1 MVVQNPNNWHWV
13 DKNCIDWA
21 RAYFDEKLKDLSVN
35 DENNDTTVSLTSVK
49 SLTGDCEVCQRKGKV
64 ISLYDMSLTINY
76 ESSTGHKGTI
86 TIPEIM
92 YDTEPD
98 EYQFNLD
105 DRIDEKSRLL
115 IRSKLIK
122 EIRKILEDFGPT
134 LINVHGSDI
143 QVDDSQVMSTF
154 TKGNQNL
161 NYMKPVIKEKTTF
174 NKSESSSSK
183 AAETNKSSTPL
194 PAYAQKY
201 NIAKLNLSTEFNTT
215 AEQLYITLLNPER
228 VAMWTR
234 SAPIGIEPRVGA
246 EFKLFGGGIEGKI
259 TKLIENKEIE
269 MLWRI
274 SSWKEG
280 HYVKILIT
288 LDQGNSETIMNVNMN
303 GVPIGEEE
311 LVENNFKDKY
321 FRAIK
326 ITFGFGA
333 VL

>member
-1 MVVQNPNNWHWV
+1 MAVQNPNNWHWV
-13 DKNCIDWA
+13 DKNCIVWA
-21 RAYFDEKLKDLSVN
+21 RAYFDEKLKTISGT
-35 DENNDTTVSLTSVK
+35 DETTKTDVEITNVK

-64 ISLYDMSLTINY
+64 ISLFDMALEINY

-86 TIPEIM
+86 SIPEIM

-98 EYQFNLD
+98 GFQFNLD
-105 DRIDEKSRLL
+105 HQVDEPSRGVIKSKIIPQ
-115 IRSKLIK
+115 IRQ
-122 EIRKILEDFGPT
+122 ILEDFGPT

-143 QVDDSQVMSTF
+143 QVDESQVMSTF

-161 NYMKPVIKEKTTF
+161 SYMKPVVKEKTTF
-174 NKSESSSSK
+174 NKS
-183 AAETNKSSTPL
+183 AEGEKKNTDTKSSL

-201 NIAKLNLSTEFNTT
+201 NTANLKLSTEYNTT
-215 AEQLYITLLNPER
+215 AEQLYLTLLDPQR

-234 SAPIGIEPRVGA
+234 SAPMGIEPRVGA
-246 EFKLFGGGIEGKI
+246 EFKLFGGGVEGKI
-259 TKLIENKEIE
+259 TRLVENKEIE
-269 MLWRI
+269 MLWRL

-280 HYVKILIT
+280 HYVKVTFKLN
-288 LDQGNSETIMNVNMN
+288 QGQSETIMDVDMN
-303 GVPIGEEE
+303 GVPIGDEE
-311 LVENNFKDKY
+311 LVENNFRDKY

>member
-1 MVVQNPNNWHWV
+1 MAVQNPNNWHWV

-21 RAYFDEKLKDLSVN
+21 RAYFNEKLRLISVSSNDSKTSIKNLSI
-35 DENNDTTVSLTSVK
+35 K
-49 SLTGDCEVCQRKGKV
+49 QLTGDCEVCQRKGKV
-64 ISLYDMSLTINY
+64 ISLYDMSLDINY
-76 ESSTGHKGTI
+76 ESSTGHKGSI
-86 TIPEIM
+86 NIPEIM

-105 DRIDEKSRLL
+105 DRVDESSRLL
-115 IRSKLIK
+115 IRSKVVP

-143 QVDDSQVMSTF
+143 QVNEDQVMSTF

-161 NYMKPVIKEKTTF
+161 SYMKPVIKEKTTF
-174 NKSESSSSK
+174 NKGESK
-183 AAETNKSSTPL
+183 PQPKSTPL
-194 PAYAQKY
+194 PEYAQKY

-215 AEQLYITLLNPER
+215 AEQLYITLLDPQR
-228 VAMWTR
+228 VSAWTR
-234 SAPIGIEPRVGA
+234 SSPGGIEPRVGA

-259 TKLIENKEIE
+259 LRLVENKEIE

-274 SSWKEG
+274 TSWKEG
-280 HYVKILIT
+280 HYVKVTFT
-288 LDQGNSETIMNVNMN
+288 LDQGQSETIMNVEMN

-311 LVENNFKDKY
+311 LVEENFKDKY

-326 ITFGFGA
+326 LTFGFGA

>member
-21 RAYFDEKLKDLSVN
+21 RAYFDEKLKGISSSSDDSTETKV
-35 DENNDTTVSLTSVK
+35 EISSIK
-49 SLTGDCEVCQRKGKV
+49 SLNGDCEVCQRKGKV
-64 ISLYDMSLTINY
+64 ISLYDLSLEINY
-76 ESSTGHKGTI
+76 QSSTGHKGTI

-92 YDTEPD
+92 YDTEDD

-105 DRIDEKSRLL
+105 DRVDEKTRVL
-115 IRSKLIK
+115 IRSKIVPK
-122 EIRKILEDFGPT
+122 IRSVLVDFGPT

-143 QVDDSQVMSTF
+143 QVDDDQVMSTF

-161 NYMKPVIKEKTTF
+161 NYMKPVVKEKTTF
-174 NKSESSSSK
+174 NKSSTSTNNNSECSK
-183 AAETNKSSTPL
+183 SKPL

-201 NIAKLNLSTEFNTT
+201 NISTLNLSSDFNTT
-215 AEQLYITLLNPER
+215 AEQLYITLLDPQR
-228 VAMWTR
+228 VSMWTR
-234 SAPIGIEPRVGA
+234 SSPGGIEPKVGA
-246 EFKLFGGGIEGKI
+246 EFKLFGGGVEGKI
-259 TKLIENKEIE
+259 LKLVENKEIE
-269 MLWRI
+269 MLWRL

-280 HYVKILIT
+280 HYVKINFK
-288 LDQGNSETIMNVNMN
+288 LDQGQSETIMNVEMN

-311 LVENNFKDKY
+311 LVEDNFKDKY
-321 FRAIK
+321 FKAIK

>member
-21 RAYFDEKLKDLSVN
+21 RAYFDEKVKGISVSD
-35 DENNDTTVSLTSVK
+35 DEGTTVKLTSVK
-49 SLTGDCEVCQRKGKV
+49 SLNGDCEVCQRKGRI
-64 ISLYDMSLTINY
+64 ISLFDMSLVVNY

-86 TIPEIM
+86 TVPEVM

-98 EYQFNLD
+98 EYQFD
-105 DRIDEKSRLL
+105 VDQMVDEPTRIL
-115 IRSKLIK
+115 IRSKLVPEFK
-122 EIRKILEDFGPT
+122 KILEDFGPT

-143 QVDDSQVMSTF
+143 QVDADQVMSTF

-161 NYMKPVIKEKTTF
+161 NHMKSVVKEKTTF
-174 NKSESSSSK
+174 NK
-183 AAETNKSSTPL
+183 AETVKQSTPL

-201 NIAKLNLSTEFNTT
+201 NISKLHLSTEFNTT
-215 AEQLYITLLNPER
+215 AEQLYKTLLEPQR

-234 SAPIGIEPRVGA
+234 SSPDGIEPKVGA
-246 EFKLFGGGIEGKI
+246 EFKLFGGGVQGKI
-259 TKLIENKEIE
+259 LRLVENKEIE
-269 MLWRI
+269 MLWRL

-280 HYVKILIT
+280 HYVKIIIT
-288 LDQGNSETIMNVNMN
+288 LDQGSGETVMNVDMN
-303 GVPIGEEE
+303 GVPIGDEE
-311 LVENNFKDKY
+311 LVEENFKDKY

>member
-1 MVVQNPNNWHWV
+1 M
-13 DKNCIDWA
+13 
-21 RAYFDEKLKDLSVN
+21 RF
-35 DENNDTTVSLTSVK
+35 
-49 SLTGDCEVCQRKGKV
+49 CQRKGKV
-64 ISLYDMSLTINY
+64 ISLYDMSLEINY

-86 TIPEIM
+86 NIPEIM

-105 DRIDEKSRLL
+105 DRIDESSRIL
-115 IRSKLIK
+115 IRSKVVP
-122 EIRKILEDFGPT
+122 EIRKVLEDFGPT

-143 QVDDSQVMSTF
+143 QVNEDQVMSTF

-174 NKSESSSSK
+174 NKGESTSQPK
-183 AAETNKSSTPL
+183 TAPL

-201 NIAKLNLSTEFNTT
+201 NISKLNLSSEFNTT
-215 AEQLYITLLNPER
+215 AEQLYLTLLDPQR
-228 VAMWTR
+228 VSAWTR
-234 SAPIGIEPRVGA
+234 SSPGGIEPRVGA

-259 TKLIENKEIE
+259 LRLVENKEIE

-280 HYVKILIT
+280 HYVKVIIK
-288 LDQGNSETIMNVNMN
+288 LDQGQGETVMNVEMN

-311 LVENNFKDKY
+311 LVEDNFKDKY

-326 ITFGFGA
+326 LTFGFGA